1 MILEY
6 RKAIPQDTAVCLDI
20 RGKTSE
26 NAWSIEQ
33 LNEVGITHDMWSD
46 GIKNDDIP
54 GYVCLANNRIV
65 GYCFADRESGEICVV
80 AILPE
85 YENLGIGKRLLQK
98 IIYDFKGYGF
108 KKLFLGCSADKSS
121 RSYGFYRHLGW
132 KFTGEMDSNN
142 DEILEL
148 IL

>member
-6 RKAIPQDTAVCLDI
+6 RKAIPEDTAVCLNI
-20 RGKTSE
+20 RGRTSE

-33 LNEVGITHDMWSD
+33 LSEIGITHEMWSN
-46 GIKNDDIP
+46 GIKDGAIP
-54 GYVCLANNRIV
+54 GYVCLTNNQIV
-65 GYCFADRESGEICVV
+65 GYCFADKENGEICVV

-85 YENLGIGKRLLQK
+85 YENLGIGKNLLQK
-98 IIYDFKGYGF
+98 VICDLKKHGF
-108 KKLFLGCSADKSS
+108 KKLFLGCSADPKS
-121 RSYGFYRHLGW
+121 RSYGFYRHIGW
-132 KFTGEMDSNN
+132 KFTGEIDSNN